1 MFDAQVM
8 GKLSEEQF
16 TSGSCFQPAL
26 EIVVTPSE
34 TKKGN
39 NILFEG
45 QIVKQKLANSHLHWL
60 YFCFVIK

>member
-16 TSGSCFQPAL
+16 TSGSCFQLAL

-34 TKKGN
+34 TKKGKN
-39 NILFEG
+39 KLSEG
-45 QIVKQKLANSHLHWL
+45 QIVKQRFANS
-60 YFCFVIK
+60 